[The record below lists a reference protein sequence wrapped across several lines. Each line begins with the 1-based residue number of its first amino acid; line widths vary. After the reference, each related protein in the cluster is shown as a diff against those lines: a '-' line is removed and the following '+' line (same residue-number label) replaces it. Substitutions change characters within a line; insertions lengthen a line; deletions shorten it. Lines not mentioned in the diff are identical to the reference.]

1 MAAWLVAGETVLVGN
16 LGDAKAVLARESLPT
31 VKNKGISQCTAS
43 TGVPSPP
50 RALVLTKDHLCLVP
64 TERARIQRAG
74 GSISADGRLNGR
86 LQVRFWCGSMA
97 PTLPK
102 SLLLSPALSTASLV
116 TFWCAAQ
123 VSRGFGDAAFK
134 GCGAC
139 AVPDV
144 VAFALTPRDRFLLL
158 ACDGFWSV
166 RRWHARRVDAA
177 TTTAAPVADH
187 DQYDL

>member
-1 MAAWLVAGETVLVGN
+1 VAAWLVAGETVLVGN

-86 LQVRFWCGSMA
+86 LQVRFWCGPMA

-102 SLLLSPALSTASLV
+102 KPPSIASAEHCFACDLLVCRAGVPRL
-116 TFWCAAQ
+116 W
-123 VSRGFGDAAFK
+123 
-134 GCGAC
+134 GCGIQGLWRLRSA
-139 AVPDV
+139 
-144 VAFALTPRDRFLLL
+144 
-158 ACDGFWSV
+158 
-166 RRWHARRVDAA
+166 
-177 TTTAAPVADH
+177 
-187 DQYDL
+187 